1 MKPSLK
7 FAASFVL
14 FSVLSSA
21 SVFASA
27 HPDHVIYMDAGAAC
41 HIVVTGASVVA
52 PASGSALVGSENPS
66 ERELKV
72 RLEALGIMVD

>member
-1 MKPSLK
+1 MKASLK

-14 FSVLSSA
+14 FSALFSA

-27 HPDHVIYMDAGAAC
+27 HPDNVIYMDAGAAC
-41 HIVVTGASVVA
+41 HIVVVGASVVA
-52 PASGSALVGSENPS
+52 PAAGSAPVASENPS

-72 RLEALGIMVD
+72 RLEALGIIVD